1 MYRNTGRAEKEGAI
15 NEEKDE
21 ENAPLLAGHQDLAPN
36 SDAARLRLDR
46 PIVSKCKVQLQQLE
60 PSALMYWYC
69 HIWCIPGRS
78 AWRSRAQLVPV
89 KHCLMTTH
97 TLAHMPPLCI
107 MTQGWPDGVMPAPP
121 QGVAVLHDS
130 QIYEKCQSPSTTVA
144 FPTHFFLSLRVTVAL
159 FSPSPFPTKT
169 RTILSKD

>member
-36 SDAARLRLDR
+36 SDAARL
-46 PIVSKCKVQLQQLE
+46 
-60 PSALMYWYC
+60 SALMYWYC